1 MVLRMNNKLSLPV
14 IICIAMMIVFN
25 SCNEFKTKSS
35 NEANDSASVE
45 RMSDEEIV
53 LSLLKE
59 WDKAI
64 NESDY
69 EVQSQLFAPTV
80 FFYTAEMSVDK
91 VIENRKSLFA
101 KHPDFAQYVKGTPTV
116 TRLDSG
122 DLKVSFVKHCLQNG
136 NGKDYP
142 SYLVFS
148 KIYGQWKIT
157 KESDEVTDR
166 NVQKRKVK
174 VPPSA
179 ITGDFDGD
187 GKKESVWVE
196 GKKDSEGFYISKAIL
211 KSDNPAIGG
220 LAWDNSYSGV
230 ELINVGKLDGGNRD
244 YLGTIPFAYS
254 TWCSYKLYVFRDGKW
269 KMAIEPFTVWVGDD
283 NYYRVFKDPKR
294 KGNVIIVSND
304 MEAVDDDFA
313 KEIKQSVPLMW

>member
-157 KESDEVTDR
+157 K
-166 NVQKRKVK
+166 
-174 VPPSA
+174 A
-179 ITGDFDGD
+179 
-187 GKKESVWVE
+187 
-196 GKKDSEGFYISKAIL
+196 
-211 KSDNPAIGG
+211 
-220 LAWDNSYSGV
+220 
-230 ELINVGKLDGGNRD
+230 
-244 YLGTIPFAYS
+244 
-254 TWCSYKLYVFRDGKW
+254 
-269 KMAIEPFTVWVGDD
+269 KMHI
-283 NYYRVFKDPKR
+283 
-294 KGNVIIVSND
+294 
-304 MEAVDDDFA
+304 
-313 KEIKQSVPLMW
+313 